1 MSSNNQHIIPQPLTR
16 DNYEEAF
23 LLYIDEELTADQK
36 AAVEAFAAVH
46 PDLQEELDLLMGTKL
61 PQLDVAEVAVMDKS
75 FLLADSMKANAI
87 DEDLLLYIDNELD
100 AAQKGAVEEKLQK
113 DKDYNE
119 QHRLLAKT
127 KLDAAETVVYP
138 YKAELYR
145 RTERRIYAAWWR
157 VAAAAVLILWAGT
170 TTDWFD
176 AEEAT
181 TNNSRPVALQTTTT
195 PTTAPAANNASV
207 ANNATKEEGSEEV
220 RNTPVTIEE
229 VIANTGASKT
239 IAQPQTN
246 YRTTE
251 NTTADNAV
259 TTAQPV
265 ASRVTAVQTSA
276 DYIPASPQQIFNDAV
291 VTSAEP
297 VRTISTDAHTT
308 TPVPV
313 EEVVATAAPEKG
325 GSLKGFLRK
334 TTRFIERTTSI
345 NPVNADNELLIGVLA
360 INVK

>member
-1 MSSNNQHIIPQPLTR
+1 MSFNNHHIIPQHLTR

-23 LLYIDEELTADQK
+23 LLYVDEELTAGQK
-36 AAVEAFAAVH
+36 AAVEAFAALH
-46 PDLQEELDLLMGTKL
+46 PDLQEELQLLMGTKL
-61 PQLDVAEVAVMDKS
+61 PALDVAEVAVMDKT
-75 FLLADSMKANAI
+75 FLLADSMKAATI

-100 AAQKGAVEEKLQK
+100 GAKKDLVEERLQKEEDYKLQ
-113 DKDYNE
+113 
-119 QHRLLAKT
+119 HALLTKT
-127 KLDAAETVVYP
+127 KLDASETIVYP
-138 YKAELYR
+138 FKQELYR
-145 RTERRIYAAWWR
+145 KTGRRIYAAWWR

-176 AEEAT
+176 AEDAT
-181 TNNSRPVALQTTTT
+181 TTNSRPVALQAPAATN
-195 PTTAPAANNASV
+195 TAPANNTTSKEDV
-207 ANNATKEEGSEEV
+207 AEEV
-220 RNTPVTIEE
+220 TSTSAIIEE
-229 VIANTGASKT
+229 VITNTGKEPKT
-239 IAQPQTN
+239 IVQPVPN

-251 NTTADNAV
+251 SNTTDNAV
-259 TTAQPV
+259 TITQPV
-265 ASRVTAVQTSA
+265 ANRVNTVQTST

-313 EEVVATAAPEKG
+313 DEVVAAAAPEKG